1 MVDTEETKW
10 QTQKQNGGNR
20 NKMVDTETKWR
31 TQKLYC
37 GHRSKIAETKVK
49 WRTMGD
55 LESEETDIWR
65 VSSPWAEVPMP
76 LHDLGK
82 AEINH

>member
-1 MVDTEETKW
+1 MADTEAKW
-10 QTQKQNGGNR
+10 RILKQNGGHR
-20 NKMVDTETKWR
+20 NKMADTETKLL
-31 TQKLYC
+31 TQK
-37 GHRSKIAETKVK
+37 KMADTETK

>member
-1 MVDTEETKW
+1 MVDKETKW
-10 QTQKQNGGNR
+10 RSQKQNGGHR
-20 NKMVDTETKWR
+20 NKMADTGT
-31 TQKLYC
+31 
-37 GHRSKIAETKVK
+37 K

-65 VSSPWAEVPMP
+65 VSSPWPEVPMP

>member
-1 MVDTEETKW
+1 MADK
-10 QTQKQNGGNR
+10 
-20 NKMVDTETKWR
+20 
-31 TQKLYC
+31 
-37 GHRSKIAETKVK
+37 
-49 WRTMGD
+49 MGD